1 MRIVVDL
8 THCPAYAQCFPPA
21 ELDSALLRFRAERRR
36 ATEFSIQPERFHSV
50 FCADVPDDEA
60 AVLAASQRPATE
72 TAFDEPLAIEP
83 GWKTL
88 PRWFVVAGADRA
100 INPDAERA
108 PAERIG
114 ATVTEISG
122 GSHAVA
128 LFYADEVTQVI
139 VGALREIG

>member
-1 MRIVVDL
+1 MGSVSRPL
-8 THCPAYAQCFPPA
+8 SWTAHCCRA
-21 ELDSALLRFRAERRR
+21 RFRAERRR
-36 ATEFSIQPERFHSV
+36 ATEFSIQPECFHSV

-60 AVLAASQRPATE
+60 AVLAASQRPATRK
-72 TAFDEPLAIEP
+72 AFGEPLAIEP

-88 PRWFVVAGADRA
+88 PSWFVVASADHA

-122 GSHAVA
+122 GSHAAA
-128 LFYADEVTQVI
+128 LSYADEVTQVI
-139 VGALREIG
+139 VGALGEIG